1 MREFDLKNKDELQRI
16 SELMMKVTGLNQVEG
31 GYALKYLFQNAA
43 ENNIFSIDPNKP
55 KLQ

>member
-1 MREFDLKNKDELQRI
+1 LKNEDELQRI

-31 GYALKYLFQNAA
+31 GYALKYLFRQAA
-43 ENNIFSIDPNKP
+43 DNNVFSIDPNKP